1 MSTANPA
8 HRPSEEPFRRW
19 GESKMAM
26 APTPNSVAT
35 FSQGPTIDAPL
46 RTTEFSKGK
55 RMDTDCGRPVAGK
68 RCGPGDRGQ
77 NLSIKLLE
85 TYGFQRADTAV

>member
-1 MSTANPA
+1 
-8 HRPSEEPFRRW
+8 
-19 GESKMAM
+19 
-26 APTPNSVAT
+26 
-35 FSQGPTIDAPL
+35 
-46 RTTEFSKGK
+46 
-55 RMDTDCGRPVAGK
+55 MDTDCGRPVAGK